1 LSQVSA
7 PILIDG
13 SYGEGGGAL
22 LRTALCMSALT
33 QTPLRVDNVRGA
45 TSYPGLDSEDLMLI
59 QALAASTSAETIGA
73 ERNSNSLSFLPTK
86 RPVGINLEL
95 DSSLGSRGANVNV
108 VMNALVPVLARTGM
122 YSRVTAAGETY
133 GHRSLSFDY
142 FENVTLHALR
152 RMGIYA
158 FPEMEQAGFGRESR
172 GLASIE
178 IEPSVVQGIQWTD
191 RGPLRAVQGVIV
203 SSHLP
208 AEIGER
214 GASHLARLAQAIG
227 LSCDIAV
234 QEVRA
239 DRPGLHVSV
248 WATYEKGCG
257 GASSLGSK
265 GVRVEAVAQ
274 AAFEELYSWLET
286 PATLDPF
293 VADQILLPA
302 AFAEEGCSFAV
313 SKLTERFITSA
324 WVIKQ
329 FLPIHITVKGSVG
342 KPGSITVK
350 R

>member
-1 LSQVSA
+1 
-7 PILIDG
+7 
-13 SYGEGGGAL
+13 
-22 LRTALCMSALT
+22 MSALT

-59 QALAASTSAETIGA
+59 QALATSTSAETIGA
-73 ERNSNSLSFLPTK
+73 ERNSNSLSFLPTR
-86 RPVGINLEL
+86 RPTGITLEL
-95 DSSLGSRGANVNV
+95 DSMEAARGANVNV
-108 VMNALVPVLARTGM
+108 VLNALVPVLARTGM
-122 YSRVTAAGETY
+122 YSRVTAVGETY

-142 FENVTLHALR
+142 FENVTLHALK

-158 FPEMEQAGFGRESR
+158 FPELEQAGFGREAK

-191 RGPLRAVQGVIV
+191 RGSLQAVQGVIV

-214 GASHLARLAQAIG
+214 GASQISRLAQTVG

-234 QEVRA
+234 QEVRS
-239 DRPGLHVSV
+239 DRPGIHVTV
-248 WATYEKGCG
+248 WGIYEKGCG
-257 GASSLGSK
+257 GASSMGSK

-274 AAFEELYSWLET
+274 AAFEEIYAWLET

-302 AFAEEGCSFAV
+302 AFAEEGCSFTI

-342 KPGSITVK
+342 SPGSVTVK